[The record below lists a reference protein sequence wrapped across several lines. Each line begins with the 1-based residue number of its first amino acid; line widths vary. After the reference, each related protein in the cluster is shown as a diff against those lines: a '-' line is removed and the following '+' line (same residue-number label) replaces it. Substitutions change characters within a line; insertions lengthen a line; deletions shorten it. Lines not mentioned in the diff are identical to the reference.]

1 MLPFY
6 RFHCVDQSV
15 VNVFVLF
22 LLFDPELLVDLSWV
36 QFALDNQ
43 VHPQLF
49 VVSMVIHPGDHL
61 VTHTIALSQ
70 ATQLLQARKSEDDV
84 IGICDMCDKLRVSQI
99 IKILNLYTPAGR
111 LNLNVMK
118 FYTFFHR

>member
-22 LLFDPELLVDLSWV
+22 LLFDPELLVNLSGV

-49 VVSMVIHPGDHL
+49 VVSMVIHPGDE
-61 VTHTIALSQ
+61 VNCFIVEISC
-70 ATQLLQARKSEDDV
+70 QLTYV
-84 IGICDMCDKLRVSQI
+84 
-99 IKILNLYTPAGR
+99 PA
-111 LNLNVMK
+111 NNQE
-118 FYTFFHR
+118 